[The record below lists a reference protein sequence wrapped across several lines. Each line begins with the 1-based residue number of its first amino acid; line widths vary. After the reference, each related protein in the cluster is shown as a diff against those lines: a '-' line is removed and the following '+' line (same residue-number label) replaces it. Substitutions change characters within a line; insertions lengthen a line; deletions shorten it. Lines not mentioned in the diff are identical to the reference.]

1 MILPSAKD
9 AKHKAW
15 LYRLLST
22 IYDDSF
28 LAENLYFKGG
38 TSAAMRNLLD
48 RFSIDLDF
56 DFVGEKKDLLKSGK
70 TLEKVFKD
78 LGLEIK
84 DSSKAT
90 LQYFLKY
97 PASQN
102 ERNTLKI
109 DTTFPP
115 IKTNKYEPARLQEID
130 RIAYCQTIETMFAN
144 KLVTLIERFE
154 RTNSIAGRDLYD
166 IHYFFLNGFGYNE
179 KVIQE
184 RRKKDAKT
192 FFKELIKFIKN
203 NINQT
208 IIDQD
213 LNTLLPQEKFSQ
225 IRKVIKQET
234 IIFLED
240 EIKRI
245 S

>member
-15 LYRLLST
+15 LFRLLSA
-22 IYDDSF
+22 ICDDSF

-48 RFSIDLDF
+48 RFSVDLDF
-56 DFVGEKKDLLKSGK
+56 DFVGKKDELPKARK
-70 TLEKVFKD
+70 KLEKMFKE

-84 DSSKAT
+84 DSSKNT
-90 LQYFLKY
+90 VQYFLKY
-97 PASQN
+97 PASSG

-109 DTTFPP
+109 DATFPP
-115 IKTNKYEPARLQEID
+115 PKANEYEPVRLIEIG

-144 KLVTLIERFE
+144 KLVALIERFE
-154 RTNSIAGRDLYD
+154 KNKSIAGRDLYD
-166 IHYFFLNGFGYNE
+166 VHYFFLNGFGYGE
-179 KVIQE
+179 KIILE
-184 RRKKDAKT
+184 RRKKKPKI
-192 FFKELIKFIKN
+192 FFKELVKFIKN
-203 NINQT
+203 HINQT

-213 LNTLLPQEKFSQ
+213 LNTLLPPKKFSQ
-225 IRKVIKQET
+225 MRKTIQQET
-234 IIFLED
+234 IVFLED

-245 S
+245 P